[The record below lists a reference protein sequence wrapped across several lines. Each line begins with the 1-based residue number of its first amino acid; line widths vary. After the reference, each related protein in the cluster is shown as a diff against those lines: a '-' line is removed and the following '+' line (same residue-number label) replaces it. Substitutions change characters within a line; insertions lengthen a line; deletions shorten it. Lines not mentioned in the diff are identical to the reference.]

1 MMTLTEALYF
11 LDTNCRVQCP
21 EISAQQAR
29 ELAELLRGQEQAL
42 DLRDT
47 LVENLRTQND
57 GLFEGHSILSD
68 EVNRLAKER
77 DEARAEVERLRAEL
91 IAARTVS
98 IPSVWTA
105 DPIARPPF
113 IAGSVTTTCSNCGQ
127 SYATAHVCYTTTS
140 TGVASDVEVDAS
152 DYERPGRIR
161 SASRDPRDV
170 AIERLRC
177 ATCGHGIAQHKAT
190 GLAASCGFWDPK
202 DP

>member
-1 MMTLTEALYF
+1 MMNLETALYF

-29 ELAELLRGQEQAL
+29 ELGELLRSLQQERDELDAMTDELVRDGQGYAEL
-42 DLRDT
+42 IR
-47 LVENLRTQND
+47 
-57 GLFEGHSILSD
+57 
-68 EVNRLAKER
+68 KER
-77 DEARAEVERLRAEL
+77 DEARAEVERLKRIPVCHCL
-91 IAARTVS
+91 VCTHARE
-98 IPSVWTA
+98 
-105 DPIARPPF
+105 
-113 IAGSVTTTCSNCGQ
+113 G
-127 SYATAHVCYTTTS
+127 
-140 TGVASDVEVDAS
+140 DVEVDAS

>member
-77 DEARAEVERLRAEL
+77 DEARAEVERLKARLATNIEGEGRILAPL
-91 IAARTVS
+91 IGQPCKHGS
-98 IPSVWTA
+98 PSGICERCRV
-105 DPIARPPF
+105 
-113 IAGSVTTTCSNCGQ
+113 VQ
-127 SYATAHVCYTTTS
+127 SAP
-140 TGVASDVEVDAS
+140 DFDAS